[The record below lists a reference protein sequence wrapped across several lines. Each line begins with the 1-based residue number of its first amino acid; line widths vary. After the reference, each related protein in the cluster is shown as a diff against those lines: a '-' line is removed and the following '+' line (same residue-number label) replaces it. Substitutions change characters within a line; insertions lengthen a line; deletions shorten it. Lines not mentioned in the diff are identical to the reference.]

1 MPETNS
7 KEIIESLKKWLVPIL
22 KKTWNFYLKRGW
34 RFKIFIPLM
43 IVFFIFTLLPEGMSE
58 EKEGKAQSLKL
69 RHNISI
75 ERARDMADE
84 LGMDAFDKIN
94 VLVEKYPLDS
104 KDVDI
109 LLGSENTKFDKLSEA
124 FSKQFDIRKSELA
137 KKASVDSGRS
147 ITENDMDDFKDA
159 YLSYGTSASYD
170 RSASDFGWQLKWS
183 GFTVDEYI
191 DLMKL
196 ASANNFG
203 RQLFVKYNVSADW
216 VKQGIVNEGSYENF
230 LSTIKKVKEGFPK
243 DWDYEDINLAESYE
257 SFALCQTDFRKCK
270 TAERM
275 FFDWE
280 GTVEL
285 RRACRDYVENQLK
298 WGVTWAWGIPF
309 NGFTTT
315 DSYVTDGT
323 FIFYD
328 DNAKLK
334 NGFGAERSADIRCEV
349 DLDNKKVLRISE
361 V

>member
-1 MPETNS
+1 MSETNS
-7 KEIIESLKKWLVPIL
+7 KEIIESLKKGLVLIL
-22 KKTWNFYLKRGW
+22 KKTWEFYLKRGW

-43 IVFFIFTLLPEGMSE
+43 IALFIFTLLPEGMSE
-58 EKEGKAQSLKL
+58 EKEDKADTMTILYG
-69 RHNISI
+69 ISI
-75 ERARDMADE
+75 ERARDLVDE

-147 ITENDMDDFKDA
+147 ITESDMDDFKDA
-159 YLSYGTSASYD
+159 YLSYGSYTLYDWNASG
-170 RSASDFGWQLKWS
+170 FGTELLWS
-183 GFTVDEYI
+183 GFTVDEYV

-196 ASANNFG
+196 ASAHDFG
-203 RQLFVKYNVSADW
+203 LYFLNHNVSAEW
-216 VKQGIVNEGSYENF
+216 VKQGIAKEGSYQNF
-230 LSTIKKVKEGFPK
+230 ISTIKKVKEGFPK
-243 DWDYEDINLAESYE
+243 DWDYEDVNLVESYE
-257 SFALCQTDFRKCK
+257 SFALCQTDFRKCN
-270 TAERM
+270 TARSM
-275 FFDWE
+275 FFNWE
-280 GTVEL
+280 GTDDL
-285 RRACRDYVENQLK
+285 RRACREYVENQLK
-298 WGVTWAWGIPF
+298 WGVTWAWGLPF

-334 NGFGAERSADIRCEV
+334 NGFGAERSADIRCDV

>member
-7 KEIIESLKKWLVPIL
+7 KEIIESLKKGLLPIL

-43 IVFFIFTLLPEGMSE
+43 IVFFIFTLLPENMSE
-58 EKEGKAQSLKL
+58 EKEDKAQTLKIIY
-69 RHNISI
+69 NISI
-75 ERARDMADE
+75 ERARDMVDE

-94 VLVEKYPLDS
+94 VLVEKYPLDR

-109 LLGSENTKFDKLSEA
+109 LIGSENTKFDKLSEA

-147 ITENDMDDFKDA
+147 IKESDIDDFKDA
-159 YLSYGTSASYD
+159 YLSYGSSASYD
-170 RSASDFGWQLKWS
+170 WSASYFGNDLKWS
-183 GFTVDEYI
+183 GFTVEEYI

-196 ASANNFG
+196 ASANDFG
-203 RQLFVKYNVSADW
+203 TQFLRWNVSADW
-216 VKQGIVNEGSYENF
+216 VKQGIANEGSYKNF
-230 LSTIKKVKEGFPK
+230 ISSIKKVKEGFPK
-243 DWDYEDINLAESYE
+243 DWKHEDINLPEWYE
-257 SFALCQTDFRKCK
+257 NLTLCQTDFRKCK
-270 TAERM
+270 TARTM
-275 FFDWE
+275 FFNWE
-280 GTVEL
+280 GTVDL

-298 WGVTWAWGIPF
+298 WGVTWAGGIPF
-309 NGFTTT
+309 NGFSTT

-334 NGFGAERSADIRCEV
+334 NGFGSERSADIRCDV
-349 DLDNKKVLRISE
+349 DLDNKKVLGISE

>member
-1 MPETNS
+1 MPKTNS
-7 KEIIESLKKWLVPIL
+7 KEIIESLKKGLLPIL

-43 IVFFIFTLLPEGMSE
+43 IVFFIFTLLPENMSE
-58 EKEGKAQSLKL
+58 EKEDKAQTLKIIY
-69 RHNISI
+69 NISI
-75 ERARDMADE
+75 ERARDMVDE

-94 VLVEKYPLDS
+94 VLVEKYPLDR

-109 LLGSENTKFDKLSEA
+109 LIGSENTKFDKLSEA

-147 ITENDMDDFKDA
+147 IKESDIDDFKDA
-159 YLSYGTSASYD
+159 YLSYGSSASYD
-170 RSASDFGWQLKWS
+170 WSASYFGNDLKWS
-183 GFTVDEYI
+183 GFTVEEYI

-196 ASANNFG
+196 ASANDFG
-203 RQLFVKYNVSADW
+203 TQFLRWNVSADW
-216 VKQGIVNEGSYENF
+216 VKQGIANEGSYKNF
-230 LSTIKKVKEGFPK
+230 ISSIKKVKEGFPK
-243 DWDYEDINLAESYE
+243 DWKHEDINLPEWYE
-257 SFALCQTDFRKCK
+257 NLTLCQTDFRKCK
-270 TAERM
+270 TARTM
-275 FFDWE
+275 FFNWE
-280 GTVEL
+280 GTVDL

-298 WGVTWAWGIPF
+298 WGVTWAGGIPF
-309 NGFTTT
+309 NGFSTT

-334 NGFGAERSADIRCEV
+334 NGFGSERSADIRCDV
-349 DLDNKKVLRISE
+349 DLDNKKVLGISE

>member
-1 MPETNS
+1 MSETNS
-7 KEIIESLKKWLVPIL
+7 KEIIESLKKVLVPIL

-34 RFKIFIPLM
+34 RFKVFIPLM
-43 IVFFIFTLLPEGMSE
+43 IASFIWTLLPENMSE
-58 EKEGKAQSLKL
+58 EKEDKADTMTYLYD
-69 RHNISI
+69 ISI
-75 ERARDMADE
+75 ERGRDLVDE
-84 LGMDAFDKIN
+84 LGMDAFDKITA
-94 VLVEKYPLDS
+94 LTEKYPLDRD
-104 KDVDI
+104 DVVI
-109 LLGSENTKFDKLSEA
+109 LIGSENTKFDKLPEA

-147 ITENDMDDFKDA
+147 ITESDMDDFKDA
-159 YLSYGTSASYD
+159 YFLYGSVPSYD
-170 RSASDFGWQLKWS
+170 FIASRFGTQLKWS

-196 ASANNFG
+196 ASDDDFG
-203 RQLFVKYNVSADW
+203 TQFLNWNVSADW
-216 VKQGIVNEGSYENF
+216 VKQGIAKEGSYQNF
-230 LSTIKKVKEGFPK
+230 ISTIKKVKEGFPK
-243 DWDYEDINLAESYE
+243 DWKHEDINLPEWYE
-257 SFALCQTDFRKCK
+257 SFALCQTDFRKCN
-270 TAERM
+270 TARSM
-275 FFDWE
+275 FFNWE
-280 GTVEL
+280 GTDDL

-298 WGVTWAWGIPF
+298 WGVTWAWGLPF

-334 NGFGAERSADIRCEV
+334 NGFGAERSADIRCDV

>member
-7 KEIIESLKKWLVPIL
+7 KEIIESLKKGLLPIL

-43 IVFFIFTLLPEGMSE
+43 IVFFIFTLLPENMSE
-58 EKEGKAQSLKL
+58 EKEDKAQTLKIIY
-69 RHNISI
+69 NISI
-75 ERARDMADE
+75 ERARDMVDE

-94 VLVEKYPLDS
+94 VLVEKYPLDR

-109 LLGSENTKFDKLSEA
+109 LIGSENTKFDKLSEA

-147 ITENDMDDFKDA
+147 IKESDIDDFKDA
-159 YLSYGTSASYD
+159 YLSYGSSASYD
-170 RSASDFGWQLKWS
+170 WSASYFGNDLKWS
-183 GFTVDEYI
+183 GFTVEEYI

-196 ASANNFG
+196 ASANDFG
-203 RQLFVKYNVSADW
+203 TQFLRWNVSADW
-216 VKQGIVNEGSYENF
+216 VKQGIANEGSYKNF
-230 LSTIKKVKEGFPK
+230 ISSIKKVKEGFPK
-243 DWDYEDINLAESYE
+243 DWKHEDINLPEWYE
-257 SFALCQTDFRKCK
+257 NLTLCQTDFRKCK
-270 TAERM
+270 TARTM
-275 FFDWE
+275 FFNWE
-280 GTVEL
+280 GTVDL

-298 WGVTWAWGIPF
+298 WGVTWAGGIPF
-309 NGFTTT
+309 NGFSTT

-334 NGFGAERSADIRCEV
+334 NGFGSGRSADIRCDV
-349 DLDNKKVLRISE
+349 DLDNKKVLGISE

>member
-1 MPETNS
+1 MSETNS
-7 KEIIESLKKWLVPIL
+7 KEIIESLKKGLVLIL
-22 KKTWNFYLKRGW
+22 KKTWEFYLKRGW

-43 IVFFIFTLLPEGMSE
+43 IALFIFTLLPEGMSK
-58 EKEGKAQSLKL
+58 EKEDKADTMTILYG
-69 RHNISI
+69 ISI
-75 ERARDMADE
+75 ERARDLVDE

-159 YLSYGTSASYD
+159 YLSYGFSASYD
-170 RSASDFGWQLKWS
+170 WNASYFGGDLKWS

-196 ASANNFG
+196 ASAHDFG
-203 RQLFVKYNVSADW
+203 SQFFRWNVSADW
-216 VKQGIVNEGSYENF
+216 VKQGIANEGSYENF
-230 LSTIKKVKEGFPK
+230 ISSIKKVKEGFPK
-243 DWDYEDINLAESYE
+243 DWKHEDINLPEWYE
-257 SFALCQTDFRKCK
+257 SLTLCQTDFRKCK
-270 TAERM
+270 TARSM
-275 FFDWE
+275 FFNWE
-280 GTVEL
+280 GTDDL

-298 WGVTWAWGIPF
+298 WGVTWAWGLPF

-334 NGFGAERSADIRCEV
+334 NGFGAERSADIRCNV
-349 DLDNKKVLRISE
+349 DLDNKKVLGISE

>member
-1 MPETNS
+1 MSETNS
-7 KEIIESLKKWLVPIL
+7 KEIIESLKKVLVPIL

-34 RFKIFIPLM
+34 RFKVFIPLM
-43 IVFFIFTLLPEGMSE
+43 IASFIWTLLPENMSE
-58 EKEGKAQSLKL
+58 EKEDKADTMTRLYD
-69 RHNISI
+69 ISI
-75 ERARDMADE
+75 ERGRDLVDE
-84 LGMDAFDKIN
+84 LGMDAFDKITA
-94 VLVEKYPLDS
+94 LTEKYPLDRD
-104 KDVDI
+104 DVI
-109 LLGSENTKFDKLSEA
+109 SLIGSENTKFDKLPEA

-147 ITENDMDDFKDA
+147 ITESDMDDFKDA
-159 YLSYGTSASYD
+159 YFLYGSVPSYD
-170 RSASDFGWQLKWS
+170 FIASRFGTELKWS

-196 ASANNFG
+196 ASDDDFG
-203 RQLFVKYNVSADW
+203 TQFLNWNVSADW
-216 VKQGIVNEGSYENF
+216 VKQGIAKEGSYQNF
-230 LSTIKKVKEGFPK
+230 ISTIKKVKEGFPK
-243 DWDYEDINLAESYE
+243 DWKHEDINLPEWYE
-257 SFALCQTDFRKCK
+257 SLTLCQTDFRKCK
-270 TAERM
+270 TARSM
-275 FFDWE
+275 FFNWE
-280 GTVEL
+280 GTDDL
-285 RRACRDYVENQLK
+285 RRACREYVENQLK
-298 WGVTWAWGIPF
+298 WGVTWAWGLPF

>member
-1 MPETNS
+1 MPKTNS
-7 KEIIESLKKWLVPIL
+7 KEIIESLKKGLVPIL

-43 IVFFIFTLLPEGMSE
+43 IVFFIFTLLPENMSE
-58 EKEGKAQSLKL
+58 EKEDKAQTLKIIY
-69 RHNISI
+69 NISI
-75 ERARDMADE
+75 ERARDMVDE

-94 VLVEKYPLDS
+94 VLVEKYPLDR

-109 LLGSENTKFDKLSEA
+109 LIGSENTKFDKLSEA

-147 ITENDMDDFKDA
+147 IKESDIDDFKDA
-159 YLSYGTSASYD
+159 YLSYGSSASYD
-170 RSASDFGWQLKWS
+170 WSASYFGNDLKWS
-183 GFTVDEYI
+183 GFTVEEYI

-196 ASANNFG
+196 ASANDFG
-203 RQLFVKYNVSADW
+203 TQFLRWNVSADW
-216 VKQGIVNEGSYENF
+216 VKQGIANEGSYKNF
-230 LSTIKKVKEGFPK
+230 ISSIKKVKEGFPK
-243 DWDYEDINLAESYE
+243 DWKHEDINLPEWYE
-257 SFALCQTDFRKCK
+257 NLTLCQTDFRKCK
-270 TAERM
+270 TARTM
-275 FFDWE
+275 FFNWE
-280 GTVEL
+280 GTVDL

-334 NGFGAERSADIRCEV
+334 NGFGSERSADIRCDV
-349 DLDNKKVLRISE
+349 DLDNKKVLGISE